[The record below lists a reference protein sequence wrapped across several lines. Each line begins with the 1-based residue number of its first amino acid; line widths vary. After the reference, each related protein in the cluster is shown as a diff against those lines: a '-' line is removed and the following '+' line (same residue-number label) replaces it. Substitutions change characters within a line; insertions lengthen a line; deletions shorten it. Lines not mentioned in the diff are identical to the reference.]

1 VSTPPPPPAKGGA
14 AGLAAKAG
22 GKRNL
27 LIAAAVGTAAVA
39 FVMSRGGKGS
49 SDGAAADQIMTG
61 YDSTPYDTYNAL
73 QQQLEDIQNQID
85 NGTVTP
91 GKPTTPPTTPPAP
104 KPPPK
109 TIPWIP
115 SKPHPV
121 PTTPK
126 PPAKPSG
133 KPSSPPP
140 KNVVIKRGDTLSGIA
155 KKAGISMATLKK
167 LNPVFWTNDKYHD
180 GNTIWAGGKVRVK

>member
-1 VSTPPPPPAKGGA
+1 VSTPPPGPPAKGGA
-14 AGLAAKAG
+14 SGLAAKAG

-39 FVMSRGGKGS
+39 FLMSRGGGS
-49 SDGAAADQIMTG
+49 KTPNDGTADQIMTG

-85 NGTVTP
+85 EGKVTP
-91 GKPTTPPTTPPAP
+91 GTPTTPPTTPAAP

-109 TIPWIP
+109 TIPWVPAKPKPVP
-115 SKPHPV
+115 SKP
-121 PTTPK
+121 K
-126 PPAKPSG
+126 PPTKPG
-133 KPSSPPP
+133 TPPP

-155 KKAGISMATLKK
+155 KKAGISMTTLKK
-167 LNPVFWTNDKYHD
+167 LNPGFWSNKKYNN
-180 GNTIWAGGKVRVK
+180 GNTIFAGGKVRVK